1 MGIKWICVSSGYYGE
16 VNMSKHKNPQYNFR
30 MPEELKRFLE
40 EQAQKDGR
48 SLNNFLVKSL
58 EELRM
63 TLIKQVN

>member
-1 MGIKWICVSSGYYGE
+1 MHFGSKWVLYG
-16 VNMSKHKNPQYNFR
+16 VGMRKHRNPQYNLR

-40 EQAQKDGR
+40 EQAKKDGR

-63 TLIKQVN
+63 TLIKQSN

>member
-1 MGIKWICVSSGYYGE
+1 MR
-16 VNMSKHKNPQYNFR
+16 KHRNPQYNLR

-40 EQAQKDGR
+40 EQAKKDGR

-63 TLIKQVN
+63 TLIKQSN